1 MSAHARTAPLA
12 RPSLRPLPCLL
23 RIALLGLAAGASL
36 PLLAAEAATEAD
48 PTLPAITITGQAAQ
62 TTEGTRSYTS
72 GEARSATRMELSL
85 RETPQSVSIIT
96 RELLDDLGAV
106 RLDQALGL
114 TTGIQV
120 GQQDSE
126 RTSFYARGFSI
137 NNIQVDGM
145 PRGSNSPLQDTV
157 LYDRVE
163 VVRGANGLMGGTGD
177 PSATINMIRKRP
189 TKTFQ
194 ASAGVS
200 LGRWD
205 NHRVEADISTPF
217 SQDGSVRGRATAA
230 WQERDSYFD
239 MYHERKTV
247 GMAVL
252 EADLRPGT
260 MLTAG
265 IDFQDNTPTG
275 ATWGA
280 VPYWNADGSLANLP
294 RNTSLTTPWSTW
306 ANDHHTLFASLD
318 QHLPGNW
325 KLHLGYARTESSNN
339 TTVAYAGSGYPNP
352 LTGKGMSLWTGAW
365 GEGKSIA
372 DNFDLYA
379 SGPFSLFGRKHTA
392 IVGWNGG
399 NTKSKSLGGDAEILY
414 PAQVPDYRTWTGN
427 IPKPVFTPDGSYT
440 RDVTRLAGGYVA
452 TRLSLAD
459 PLHVIV
465 GARSSTYRTET
476 RAWNTSGVY
485 TGASDFSETRN
496 EITPYAGVV
505 FDINPQYSLY
515 ASYTQ
520 LFTPQ
525 SNRDRNN
532 HFLDP
537 ETGDNLEAGVKTEFF
552 DGKLNA
558 SAAVFKVRK
567 KNLAELDTTVPQ
579 GFVLPGGGSAYV
591 ANGEGISAKG
601 IEFDL
606 SGQLAPGWEAS
617 GGYTFLKAEDA
628 DGARAVPNQPRH
640 LLRLSTAYRF
650 EGRWQGLKVGG
661 SATAQS
667 ATYSETWYGRPPARD
682 RTARI
687 AQAGYALYSLMAS
700 YAVSPKTTL
709 QLNVSNL
716 LDKKYYRNV
725 GFYDS
730 VFWGEPRN
738 VNLSLRT
745 TF

>member
-1 MSAHARTAPLA
+1 MSLHARITRPA
-12 RPSLRPLPCLL
+12 RRPLPRLL
-23 RIALLGLAAGASL
+23 RLTLLSLATGACL
-36 PLLAAEAATEAD
+36 PLHAAEAEAGTEAE

-62 TTEGTRSYTS
+62 ATEGTQSYTS
-72 GEARSATRMELSL
+72 GAARSATRMELSL

-194 ASAGVS
+194 ASTSVS

-260 MLTAG
+260 LLTAG

-306 ANDHHTLFASLD
+306 AAAS
-318 QHLPGNW
+318 
-325 KLHLGYARTESSNN
+325 RS
-339 TTVAYAGSGYPNP
+339 
-352 LTGKGMSLWTGAW
+352 
-365 GEGKSIA
+365 
-372 DNFDLYA
+372 
-379 SGPFSLFGRKHTA
+379 R
-392 IVGWNGG
+392 
-399 NTKSKSLGGDAEILY
+399 
-414 PAQVPDYRTWTGN
+414 PA
-427 IPKPVFTPDGSYT
+427 F
-440 RDVTRLAGGYVA
+440 
-452 TRLSLAD
+452 
-459 PLHVIV
+459 
-465 GARSSTYRTET
+465 
-476 RAWNTSGVY
+476 
-485 TGASDFSETRN
+485 
-496 EITPYAGVV
+496 
-505 FDINPQYSLY
+505 
-515 ASYTQ
+515 
-520 LFTPQ
+520 
-525 SNRDRNN
+525 
-532 HFLDP
+532 
-537 ETGDNLEAGVKTEFF
+537 
-552 DGKLNA
+552 
-558 SAAVFKVRK
+558 
-567 KNLAELDTTVPQ
+567 
-579 GFVLPGGGSAYV
+579 
-591 ANGEGISAKG
+591 
-601 IEFDL
+601 
-606 SGQLAPGWEAS
+606 
-617 GGYTFLKAEDA
+617 
-628 DGARAVPNQPRH
+628 
-640 LLRLSTAYRF
+640 
-650 EGRWQGLKVGG
+650 
-661 SATAQS
+661 SATS
-667 ATYSETWYGRPPARD
+667 AST
-682 RTARI
+682 
-687 AQAGYALYSLMAS
+687 
-700 YAVSPKTTL
+700 V
-709 QLNVSNL
+709 
-716 LDKKYYRNV
+716 
-725 GFYDS
+725 
-730 VFWGEPRN
+730 
-738 VNLSLRT
+738 
-745 TF
+745 

>member
-1 MSAHARTAPLA
+1 M
-12 RPSLRPLPCLL
+12 
-23 RIALLGLAAGASL
+23 
-36 PLLAAEAATEAD
+36 
-48 PTLPAITITGQAAQ
+48 
-62 TTEGTRSYTS
+62 
-72 GEARSATRMELSL
+72 
-85 RETPQSVSIIT
+85 
-96 RELLDDLGAV
+96 
-106 RLDQALGL
+106 
-114 TTGIQV
+114 
-120 GQQDSE
+120 
-126 RTSFYARGFSI
+126 
-137 NNIQVDGM
+137 
-145 PRGSNSPLQDTV
+145 
-157 LYDRVE
+157 
-163 VVRGANGLMGGTGD
+163 
-177 PSATINMIRKRP
+177 
-189 TKTFQ
+189 
-194 ASAGVS
+194 
-200 LGRWD
+200 
-205 NHRVEADISTPF
+205 
-217 SQDGSVRGRATAA
+217 
-230 WQERDSYFD
+230 
-239 MYHERKTV
+239 
-247 GMAVL
+247 
-252 EADLRPGT
+252 
-260 MLTAG
+260 
-265 IDFQDNTPTG
+265 
-275 ATWGA
+275 
-280 VPYWNADGSLANLP
+280 
-294 RNTSLTTPWSTW
+294 
-306 ANDHHTLFASLD
+306 
-318 QHLPGNW
+318 
-325 KLHLGYARTESSNN
+325 
-339 TTVAYAGSGYPNP
+339 
-352 LTGKGMSLWTGAW
+352 
-365 GEGKSIA
+365 
-372 DNFDLYA
+372 
-379 SGPFSLFGRKHTA
+379 
-392 IVGWNGG
+392 
-399 NTKSKSLGGDAEILY
+399 
-414 PAQVPDYRTWTGN
+414 
-427 IPKPVFTPDGSYT
+427 
-440 RDVTRLAGGYVA
+440 TRLAGGYVA

-537 ETGDNLEAGVKTEFF
+537 ETGDNLEAGVKGELF

-567 KNLAELDTTVPQ
+567 KNLAELDQTVPQ

-601 IEFDL
+601 IEFDV

-617 GGYTFLKAEDA
+617 GGYTFLKAEEA

-650 EGRWQGLKVGG
+650 DGRWQGLKVGG

-687 AQAGYALYSLMAS
+687 PQAGYALLSLMAS